1 MNISNKRKIADA
13 VFEGGGAKGIGLIGA
28 LKVMEDHGYTW
39 RNVAGNSAGAIIAS
53 LVAAGYTAEE
63 LKEVFNE
70 NNFKA
75 MIDKDFQSTLMISK
89 VGKLIFKKGI
99 YKGKHIKDFINELL
113 LNKLKRKL
121 GNRKNVKFGDLVI
134 PGEEGSLLYNSKYKR
149 KYRLHIIATDI
160 TRGKMLIL
168 PEDIQEYGINPD
180 DLDISLA
187 VRMSISL
194 PFFLQ
199 PIILNNK
206 ISHEKSFI
214 VDGGVLS
221 NYPVWIFDVNGVPRY
236 PTIGFKLG
244 GNKEEIRKHKITNIF
259 NFGTSIIET
268 MLEAQDDI
276 HISEMNYLRTIK
288 INTSNVKTTDLN
300 LTKEKIDGLCKS
312 GENAAKEFLK
322 GMDVN
327 YSKHNE
333 LRKKRIDPS
342 ITST

>member
-1 MNISNKRKIADA
+1 
-13 VFEGGGAKGIGLIGA
+13 
-28 LKVMEDHGYTW
+28 
-39 RNVAGNSAGAIIAS
+39 
-53 LVAAGYTAEE
+53 
-63 LKEVFNE
+63 
-70 NNFKA
+70 
-75 MIDKDFQSTLMISK
+75 
-89 VGKLIFKKGI
+89 
-99 YKGKHIKDFINELL
+99 
-113 LNKLKRKL
+113 
-121 GNRKNVKFGDLVI
+121 
-134 PGEEGSLLYNSKYKR
+134 
-149 KYRLHIIATDI
+149 
-160 TRGKMLIL
+160 MLIL

-206 ISHEKSFI
+206 ISQEKSYI

-244 GNKEEIRKHKITNIF
+244 GSKEIIRKHKITNIF

-312 GENAAKEFLK
+312 GENSAKEFLK
-322 GMDVN
+322 VMDVN
-327 YSKHNE
+327 YRKHNE
-333 LRKKRIDPS
+333 LRHKG
-342 ITST
+342 